1 MSPLWNKAVEAAAA
15 ARLLFEAGHYN
26 GAANRAYYA
35 MFDAARAYLRKMHG
49 INSGALKRHATL
61 IEKFS
66 LLAIMSG
73 EIDKSHGRALSR
85 AFDDRIVADY
95 GDRTIGEAE
104 ARTLL
109 EKMDAFLAAIK
120 THLESRTP

>member
-1 MSPLWNKAVEAAAA
+1 MSALWNKAVEAAAA
-15 ARLLFEAGHYN
+15 ARLLFDAGHYN

-35 MFDAARAYLRKMHG
+35 MFDAARVYLQEAHG
-49 INSGALKRHATL
+49 IDTSAMKRHATL

-66 LLAIMSG
+66 LLAVKSG
-73 EIDKSHGRALSR
+73 ELDRRHGRALSR

-95 GDRTIGEAE
+95 GKDTVSQAE
-104 ARTLL
+104 ARTLI
-109 EKMDAFLAAIK
+109 EAMAAFLAAVE